1 MTAKLLTN
9 CGLSGAA
16 TVAAPGPYAR
26 TTSDLMFT
34 IPLVLF
40 RIDKCWIVF
49 TLV

>member
-1 MTAKLLTN
+1 MAVKLLTD
-9 CGLSGAA
+9 CGLSGAG
-16 TVAAPGPYAR
+16 TVAAPVPYAR
-26 TTSDLMFT
+26 STSELMFT